1 MIYKGKRFAGPRRT
15 SKRRAL
21 HDIVAARRAYR
32 EGSRSRLDMGKFLI
46 DLKSP
51 AVMVDQ
57 NDLLDKLEK
66 RCKELCGEGV
76 V

>member
-1 MIYKGKRFAGPRRT
+1 M
-15 SKRRAL
+15 
-21 HDIVAARRAYR
+21 AARRAYR
-32 EGSRSRLDMGKFLI
+32 EGSRSRLDMAKFLI